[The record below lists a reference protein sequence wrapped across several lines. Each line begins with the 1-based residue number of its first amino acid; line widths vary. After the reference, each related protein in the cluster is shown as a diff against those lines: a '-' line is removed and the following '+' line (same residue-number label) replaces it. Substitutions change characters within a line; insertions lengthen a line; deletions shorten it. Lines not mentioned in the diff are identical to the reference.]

1 MYGFASERSGPGTPF
16 SAVPQYSSLL
26 ISQSYEQNRIRIYVQ
41 NDLALVLTLTDTK
54 QGNHSSSNTAASYCG
69 ERPPLRASNP
79 FEDTG
84 HSDEAAGPYPY
95 SYQQHQY
102 SAHKYSPYQKGYQG

>member
-1 MYGFASERSGPGTPF
+1 M
-16 SAVPQYSSLL
+16 
-26 ISQSYEQNRIRIYVQ
+26 
-41 NDLALVLTLTDTK
+41 
-54 QGNHSSSNTAASYCG
+54 
-69 ERPPLRASNP
+69 RASNP

-95 SYQQHQY
+95 SYQHHQY